1 MIDID
6 SEKSLCKDDWYQ
18 LRLKP
23 LCKMVDIDSEKNNL
37 LTRFSKVY
45 STKSIMNLIFELSM
59 LRIQSK
65 NIKPLNRIKSKYAQC
80 ISFLMIKLFI

>member
-6 SEKSLCKDDWYQ
+6 SEKSPCKDDWYQ

-23 LCKMVDIDSEKNNL
+23 LCKMIDIDSEKDNL

-59 LRIQSK
+59 LRIQS
-65 NIKPLNRIKSKYAQC
+65 
-80 ISFLMIKLFI
+80 